1 MDKNSV
7 TSLSDL
13 SVERPVLAT
22 VMSLIIVLAG
32 IISFSNLPVRE
43 FPDIDPPVVTVTT
56 VYPGANAKVIE
67 TEITDILEQELIG
80 VEGIRTMTSTS
91 RDQVSSVVI
100 EFVLERGIDVA
111 AQDVRDKISRVSSR
125 LPENADQPVI
135 AKADSDAQPIIW
147 VRVQSDTRDML
158 SLSDYTDRELKDYF
172 QNISGVSKVV
182 FAGERKKSIQIFVD
196 PQRLAYFNLTILELR
211 DILSRN
217 NIELPAGRILSK
229 NKEFSINVN
238 AKITEIK
245 EYENLIVK
253 QSADG
258 IGEVHLKDIADVK
271 IAAENDR
278 SFIRFNGNQGFGLG
292 IVRQSKSNALQISD
306 DVNKVLAELST
317 RIPKDIELDIGYDSS
332 QFIRTSLNELYSTL
346 IQATLLVLLVIFV
359 FLRNIRSTL
368 IPGLAIPISL
378 IGVMAGIQL
387 FGFTINQMTLL
398 GLIIAIGIVV
408 DDSIIVLEN
417 IYRQIE
423 EGLEPK
429 EAAKKGAKEITLAVI
444 ATTAVLVSIFLPIA
458 FLKGITGRLLS
469 EFAFS
474 LCFATIISSFVA
486 LTLAP
491 MMCSKVF
498 RSKAKREL
506 DEAGKKKTFY
516 KKILEFLERRFVA
529 LENVYERTLEKVLKV
544 GKTFTLVVLA
554 ISVPLMVFLFMT
566 LPKDFIPD
574 EDRGTFFVILQ
585 SPRGGSLELMDKQVR
600 KVENLLARIAE
611 MKTTI
616 SVAAFGL
623 DAPGKVTSGIVIAR
637 LVDWDKRSRKVA
649 GIVGPLYPQ
658 FFSMPEAFTLPIV
671 PKSGPSS
678 GFGAQPIQLVI
689 KSNDLDFLIKA
700 SNDIT
705 QRALS
710 LPTLLFAKS
719 NLSLDKPELTVE
731 INREKA
737 QNLGIDMADISK
749 SVELLF
755 AGVDVTEFNDNGEK
769 YEVFLKLARS
779 NKEHI
784 RNIGEFAVK
793 TRDGALVQLSNIIT
807 VKESVGAEELS
818 HYNRKKAIT
827 IQASPKAGITPS
839 EGLQELEKSVRDYLS
854 EIEDKPLDV
863 EIDYLGASKE
873 SRDSNSALYFGFAVA
888 LLFAYL
894 FLAAQFES
902 FVSPLII
909 MLTVPLAL
917 MGALLGLWFYQLF
930 PIITQTLIGILGP
943 KFFFLQYVIPQFTNI
958 SLNIYSQVGMIMLI
972 GLSTKNGILMVEFID
987 QLRAQGMKIE
997 EAVSKAAKLRLRPI
1011 LMTAIS
1017 TILGL
1022 LPIALA
1028 LGVGT
1033 ESRQSLGVVIIFG
1046 MTIST
1051 VLTLFLIPAV
1061 MRIVYN
1067 SEGRD

>member
-1 MDKNSV
+1 MSKNPIR
-7 TSLSDL
+7 SLSDL
-13 SVERPVLAT
+13 SIERPVLAT
-22 VMSLIIVLAG
+22 VMSLVIVLAG
-32 IISFSNLPVRE
+32 VISFSSLPVRE

-67 TEITDILEQELIG
+67 TEITDILEEELIG

-100 EFVLERGIDVA
+100 EFLLERNIDIA
-111 AQDVRDKISRVSSR
+111 AQDVRDKISRVSSA
-125 LPENADQPVI
+125 LPDNADQPVI
-135 AKADSDAQPIIW
+135 AKADSDAQPVMW
-147 VRVQSDTRDML
+147 VRVQSNTRDML
-158 SLSDYTDRELKDYF
+158 SLSDFTDKEIKDYF
-172 QNISGVSKVV
+172 QNIPGVSKVI
-182 FAGERKKSIQIFVD
+182 FGGERKKSIQIYVD
-196 PQRLAYFNLTILELR
+196 PQRLAYYGITILELR

-229 NKEFSINVN
+229 NKEFSVNVN

-245 EYENLIVK
+245 DYENLIVK

-258 IGEVHLKDIADVK
+258 IAEVRLKDVADVK
-271 IAAENDR
+271 VAAENDR
-278 SFIRFNGNQGFGLG
+278 SFVRFNGNQGFGLG
-292 IVRQSKSNALQISD
+292 IVRQSKSNALEISD
-306 DVNKVLAELST
+306 NVNRVLADLKT
-317 RIPKDIELDIGYDSS
+317 RIPEDIELDIGYDSS
-332 QFIRTSLNELYSTL
+332 EFIRYSLNELYSTL

-429 EAAKKGAKEITLAVI
+429 EAARKGAKEITLAVI

-491 MMCSKVF
+491 MLCSKVF
-498 RSKAKREL
+498 RSRVDREKEEQVKVREENL
-506 DEAGKKKTFY
+506 YQKLL
-516 KKILEFLERRFVA
+516 IFLEEKFVE
-529 LENVYERTLEKVLKV
+529 LENFYEKLLAKVLTMA
-544 GKTFTLVVLA
+544 KTFTLVLLA
-554 ISVPLMVFLFMT
+554 ITLPLMVYLFMS
-566 LPKDFIPD
+566 LPQDFIPD
-574 EDRGTFFVILQ
+574 EDRGTFLVILQ
-585 SPRGGSLELMDKQVR
+585 APRGGSLELMDKQVR
-600 KVENLLARIAE
+600 KVENLLATIPE
-611 MKTTI
+611 VKTTI
-616 SVAAFGL
+616 SIAAFGIN
-623 DAPGKVTSGIVIAR
+623 APGKVTTGIVIAR
-637 LVDWDKRSRKVA
+637 LLDWDKRSRKVS

-658 FFSMPEAFTLPIV
+658 FFSMPATFTLPIV
-671 PKSGPSS
+671 PKSGPDS
-678 GFGAQPIQLVI
+678 GFGSQPIQLVI
-689 KSNDLDFLIKA
+689 KSNDLDFLVKA
-700 SNDIT
+700 SNDVV
-705 QRALS
+705 QRAMS
-710 LPTLLFAKS
+710 LPTLLFARS
-719 NLSLDKPELTVE
+719 NLSIDKPELTVE

-737 QNLGIDMADISK
+737 QNLGIDMADISR
-749 SVELLF
+749 SIELLF
-755 AGVDVTEFNDNGEK
+755 AGVDVTEFNDDGQQ
-769 YEVFLKLARS
+769 YEVYLQLARK
-779 NKEHI
+779 NREHI

-793 TRDGALVQLSNIIT
+793 ARDGSLVQLSNLIT
-807 VKESVGAEELS
+807 VRETIGAEELN

-839 EGLQELEKSVRDYLS
+839 EGLRELEASVQEYLKGLD
-854 EIEDKPLDV
+854 EKPLDV
-863 EIDYLGASKE
+863 EIDYLGTSKE
-873 SRDSNSALYFGFAVA
+873 SKDSNSALYFGFAVA
-888 LLFAYL
+888 LIFAYL

-902 FVSPLII
+902 FVSPFII

-917 MGALLGLWFYQLF
+917 LGALIGIWFYQLF
-930 PIITQTLIGILGP
+930 PVITQALIGILGP
-943 KFFFLQYVIPQFTNI
+943 KFFWLQYVIPQFTNI

-972 GLSTKNGILMVEFID
+972 GLSTKNGILMVEFIN
-987 QLRAQGMKIE
+987 QLRAEGMKVQ
-997 EAVSKAAKLRLRPI
+997 EAVLKAAKLRLRPI

-1061 MRIVYN
+1061 MH
-1067 SEGRD
+1067 GFFKDK